1 MLQKQSPMA
10 VSPPRCVHSLWRVVA
25 VGLLFAACG
34 DRDGGL
40 PTLTW
45 YVNPDNGGQGRLA
58 EKCTREANGAYRI
71 DVQVLPTAADAQ
83 REQLVRRL
91 AGRDRSIDLMSLDP
105 PFVAEFAN
113 AGFLHEITHAEDV
126 AFFTE
131 GVLEAP
137 RQAAYWNGALVAAP
151 LWANTQL
158 LWFRKSV
165 AAAAGVD
172 PTREG
177 FTWQEAI
184 AAAERQDKFVA
195 VPGDR
200 YEGYVVWIN
209 ALLTSSGGRIL
220 ADPAAGAD
228 ATPAIAS
235 TAGDRAAE
243 IIGGLARSPA
253 APPDVATARE
263 EEVRAAFQGE
273 RGGFMVNWPY
283 VWSAARDAVRA
294 GALAQAVVDDIGWA
308 RYPRT
313 ERGTPSRPPLGGIDL
328 AIGAFTEHP
337 EQALRAARCITS
349 LESQIELM
357 LDTGVPAARAAA
369 YDHPAVRER
378 LPMAALIRDSI
389 AAAGPRP
396 LTPYWVDVSAALQR
410 TWHPP
415 ASVRAPETPRTSAR
429 VIADVLQGRVLL

>member
-10 VSPPRCVHSLWRVVA
+10 VSPPRCFHSLRRVVA
-25 VGLLFAACG
+25 VALLVAACG
-34 DRDGGL
+34 DRDGGS

-45 YVNPDNGGQGRLA
+45 YTNPDNGGQGRLA
-58 EKCTREANGAYRI
+58 EKCTREAGGAYRI

-91 AGRDRSIDLMSLDP
+91 AGRDPSIDLMSLDP

-113 AGFLHEITHAEDV
+113 AGFLLEITHEEDITS
-126 AFFTE
+126 FTE

-137 RQAAYWNGALVAAP
+137 RLAAYWNERLVAAP

-184 AAAERQDKFVA
+184 GAAERQGKLVA
-195 VPGDR
+195 VMGDR

-209 ALLTSSGGRIL
+209 ALVASSGGRIL

-228 ATPAIAS
+228 AAPAIAS
-235 TAGDRAAE
+235 PAGDRAAE
-243 IIGGLARSPA
+243 IVGGLARSPA

-283 VWSAARDAVRA
+283 IWSAARDAARA
-294 GALAQAVVDDIGWA
+294 GTLAQAVVNDIGWA

-313 ERGTPSRPPLGGIDL
+313 EPGMPSRPPLGGIDL
-328 AIGAFTEHP
+328 AIGAFTRHP

-349 LESQIELM
+349 VGSQVELM

-396 LTPYWVDVSAALQR
+396 LTPYWVDVSAAVQR
-410 TWHPP
+410 SWHPP
-415 ASVRAPETPRTSAR
+415 ASVRAPETPQASAR
-429 VIADVLQGRVLL
+429 LIADVLQGRVLL

>member
-1 MLQKQSPMA
+1 MA
-10 VSPPRCVHSLWRVVA
+10 ASRFRCLRALRRGVA
-25 VGLLFAACG
+25 VALLVSACG
-34 DRDGGL
+34 ARESGP

-45 YVNPDNGGQGRLA
+45 YVNPDNGAQRRLA
-58 EKCTREANGAYRI
+58 ERCTRAAAGAYWI
-71 DVQVLPTAADAQ
+71 DVQVLPAAADAQ

-113 AGFLHEITHAEDV
+113 AGFLHEITDPEDV
-126 AFFTE
+126 AAFTD
-131 GVLEAP
+131 GVLDAP
-137 RQAAYWNGALVAAP
+137 RRAAYWNGTLVAAP

-177 FTWQEAI
+177 FTWEDAI
-184 AAAERQDKFVA
+184 RTAERQGKFVA

-209 ALLTSSGGRIL
+209 ALIASSGGRIL

-228 ATPAIAS
+228 ARPAIAS
-235 TAGDRAAE
+235 SAGDRAAE
-243 IIGGLARSPA
+243 IVGDLARSPA

-294 GALAQAVVDDIGWA
+294 GSLAQAVVDDIGWA

-313 ERGTPSRPPLGGIDL
+313 EPDTPSRPPLGGIDL
-328 AIGAFTEHP
+328 AIGAFTPHP
-337 EQALRAARCITS
+337 ELALRAARCITS
-349 LESQIELM
+349 QDSQVELM
-357 LDTGVPAARAAA
+357 LDAGVPAARAAV
-369 YDHPAVRER
+369 YDDPAVRER

-389 AAAGPRP
+389 AAAAPRAV
-396 LTPYWVDVSAALQR
+396 TPYWVDVSAAVQR
-410 TWHPP
+410 SWHPP
-415 ASVRAPETPRTSAR
+415 ASVRAPETPQASAR
-429 VIADVLQGRVLL
+429 LITDVLQGKVLL

>member
-1 MLQKQSPMA
+1 MT
-10 VSPPRCVHSLWRVVA
+10 
-25 VGLLFAACG
+25 GLVTLLLAAC
-34 DRDGGL
+34 DREHGGI

-45 YVNPDNGGQGRLA
+45 YANPDNGGQRRLA
-58 EKCTREANGAYRI
+58 EKCTREAEGAYRI

-91 AGRDRSIDLMSLDP
+91 AGKDPSVDLMSLDP

-113 AGFLHEITHAEDV
+113 AGFLQAITHDEDV
-126 AFFTE
+126 ASFTE

-137 RQAAYWNGALVAAP
+137 RQAAYWNGTLVAAP

-165 AAAAGVD
+165 AAAAGID
-172 PTREG
+172 PTAEG
-177 FTWQEAI
+177 FTWQAAI
-184 AAAERQDKFVA
+184 AAAERQGKLVA

-209 ALLTSSGGRIL
+209 ALVASSGGLIL

-235 TAGDRAAE
+235 SAGDRAAE
-243 IIGGLARSPA
+243 IVGGLARSTA
-253 APPDVATARE
+253 APSDVATARE

-283 VWSAARDAVRA
+283 VWSAARDAART
-294 GALAQAVVDDIGWA
+294 GALAQSVVDDIGWA

-313 ERGTPSRPPLGGIDL
+313 EPGTPSRPPLGGIDL
-328 AIGAFTEHP
+328 AIGAFTRHP
-337 EQALRAARCITS
+337 EQALHAARCITS
-349 LESQIELM
+349 LESQIQLM
-357 LDTGVPAARAAA
+357 LDAGAPAARAAA
-369 YDHPAVRER
+369 YDHPSVRER

-389 AAAGPRP
+389 AAAAPRP

-410 TWHPP
+410 AWHPP
-415 ASVRAPETPRTSAR
+415 GSVRAPETPRTSAR
-429 VIADVLQGRVLL
+429 LIEDVLQGRVLL

>member
-1 MLQKQSPMA
+1 MSESALRAGRSSGRVVAAGVLEKRSPMA
-10 VSPPRCVHSLWRVVA
+10 VSAPGRFRSLRCVVA
-25 VGLLFAACG
+25 VALLVAACG
-34 DRDGGL
+34 DRNGGL

-45 YVNPDNGGQGRLA
+45 YANPDNGGQRRLA

-131 GVLEAP
+131 GGLEAP

-172 PTREG
+172 PTRAG

-184 AAAERQDKFVA
+184 AAAEREDKFVA

-243 IIGGLARSPA
+243 IVGSLARSPA
-253 APPDVATARE
+253 APPDIATARE
-263 EEVRAAFQGE
+263 EEARAVFQSE

-294 GALAQAVVDDIGWA
+294 GALRQEVVGDTGGA
-308 RYPRT
+308 PSPRT
-313 ERGTPSRPPLGGIDL
+313 DPATPSRPPLGGIDI
-328 AIGAFTEHP
+328 AIGAFTKHP
-337 EQALRAARCITS
+337 EQALRAARCIPS
-349 LESQIELM
+349 LATQLELM
-357 LDTGVPAARAAA
+357 LETG
-369 YDHPAVRER
+369 
-378 LPMAALIRDSI
+378 
-389 AAAGPRP
+389 
-396 LTPYWVDVSAALQR
+396 
-410 TWHPP
+410 
-415 ASVRAPETPRTSAR
+415 
-429 VIADVLQGRVLL
+429 